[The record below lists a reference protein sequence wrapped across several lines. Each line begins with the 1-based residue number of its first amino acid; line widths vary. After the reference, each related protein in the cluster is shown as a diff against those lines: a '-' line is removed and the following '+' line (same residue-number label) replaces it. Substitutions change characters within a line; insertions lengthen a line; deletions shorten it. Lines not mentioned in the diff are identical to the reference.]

1 MNSRISFIV
10 LLVVLLG
17 WGDIASAD
25 SVSLTNLRFWHAPT
39 RTRLV
44 FDLDGPV
51 RYKVFRLENPSRLVV
66 DFDRARF
73 NGELPSNQKAGPF
86 ISKVR
91 KGVPSPEKLRIV
103 LDLDLPLKAS
113 VFSLLPNDVY
123 GYRLVIDLNRIATPV
138 ARADPSGK
146 SSQTTE
152 GDAGDFVVVIDAGHG
167 GEDPGA
173 IGSRRTREKN
183 VVLAIAKEL
192 KQQLDALP
200 GVRGVLTRKSDYYI
214 SLRRRTTL
222 ARKYKA
228 DIFISIHADAFPKK
242 QVRGSSVFALSRRG
256 ASSET
261 ARWLAKKE
269 NSADLAGGVSIADKD
284 DQLAEVLLDMSITK
298 TINDS
303 IVLASNVLKEL
314 ARIGKVHSRYV
325 EQAGFVVLKS
335 PDIPSILVETAF
347 ITNPTEE
354 KLLNSKSHQK
364 QIAGAIR
371 KGVQRYMRLHA
382 SNRSG

>member
-1 MNSRISFIV
+1 M
-10 LLVVLLG
+10 LLLG
-17 WGDIASAD
+17 FGEVATAS
-25 SVSLTNLRFWHAPT
+25 SVTLTNLRFWHAPT

-51 RYKVFRLENPSRLVV
+51 KYKVFRLANPSRLVV

-73 NGELPSNQKAGPF
+73 NGELPSAKKAGPF

-91 KGVPSPEKLRIV
+91 KGSPSPAKLRFV

-123 GYRLVIDLNRIATPV
+123 GYRLVIDLNRISAPV
-138 ARADPSGK
+138 ARSVPSEK
-146 SSQTTE
+146 LSQSTA
-152 GDAGDFVVVIDAGHG
+152 GDVGDFVVVIDAGHG

-173 IGSRRTREKN
+173 IGSRRTREKD
-183 VVLAIAKEL
+183 VVLAISKEL
-192 KQQLDALP
+192 KRQLDALP
-200 GVRGVLTRKSDYYI
+200 GVRGVLTRRGDYYI
-214 SLRRRTTL
+214 SLRRRTSL
-222 ARKYKA
+222 ARNYKA
-228 DIFISIHADAFPKK
+228 DVFISIHADAFPKK
-242 QVRGSSVFALSRRG
+242 RVRGSSVFALSRRG

-284 DQLAEVLLDMSITK
+284 DQLAEVLLDMSMTK
-298 TINDS
+298 TTNDS
-303 IVLASNVLKEL
+303 ITLASSVLTEL
-314 ARIGKVHSRYV
+314 SKIGKVHGRYV

-354 KLLNSKSHQK
+354 RLLNSKSHQK
-364 QIAGAIR
+364 KIAGAIR
-371 KGVQRYMRLHA
+371 KGVQRYIKRTA
-382 SNRSG
+382 SGRSG